1 MRPKIKTIA
10 ENKSMAKADQNKGEL
25 EPEIEEFL
33 SLLARIAARVL
44 TNDGAERENSPK
56 EIENES
62 GSIPKG

>member
-1 MRPKIKTIA
+1 
-10 ENKSMAKADQNKGEL
+10 MAKADQNKGEL
-25 EPEIEEFL
+25 EPEIEEFF

-44 TNDGAERENSPK
+44 TNDRAERENSPK